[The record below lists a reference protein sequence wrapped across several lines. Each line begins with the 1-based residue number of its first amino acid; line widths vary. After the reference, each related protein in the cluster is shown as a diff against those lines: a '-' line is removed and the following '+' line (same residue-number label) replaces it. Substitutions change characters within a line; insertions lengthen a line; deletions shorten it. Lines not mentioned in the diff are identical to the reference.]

1 MPALLS
7 VEKRSLGNDTLYM
20 AVCYYFQM
28 NGILLIGYLTYR
40 NLKRL
45 WNLPTASG
53 DRFATGR
60 SKWPESPGWCS
71 ADCHSSRRPRGP
83 RPRCERGRAS
93 SRPSTTGPA
102 AWGAQLSVCKSRLT
116 ATSEPSGYLH
126 WNALLMKYPFD
137 FMWRWGLS
145 MPQTC
150 RKHRILF
157 TLLLLGKGWGE

>member
-1 MPALLS
+1 MWRNGPGKWHRAYGCVLLFSDERYIAHWIPHLQKPKEAL
-7 VEKRSLGNDTLYM
+7 EP
-20 AVCYYFQM
+20 
-28 NGILLIGYLTYR
+28 
-40 NLKRL
+40 
-45 WNLPTASG
+45 PTASG
-53 DRFATGR
+53 DRSATGR

-71 ADCHSSRRPRGP
+71 ADCHSSRKPRGP

-116 ATSEPSGYLH
+116 ATSEPSAYLH
-126 WNALLMKYPFD
+126 WNVLLMKYPFD
-137 FMWRWGLS
+137 FMWGLS

-157 TLLLLGKGWGE
+157 TLLLFGKGWGE